1 MNTISDRENRSQLI
15 QALIVYRMIIITF
28 FLALVVVFHLEFNE
42 YYFPYPLS
50 WIAAGTY
57 FLSIIYLFFLTRLDS
72 YTLFLY
78 VQFTIDLITETA
90 IIYFAGGFASPFT
103 FLYLLT
109 IIAVSIVLPRPA
121 SYATASAASIF
132 YGVMVN
138 LEFYGIISPVPFL
151 TQAIDAPAQG
161 YLFFTTLSHICA
173 FYIVAFLSDFLS
185 QRVRNTFLE
194 LVSKSQDLT
203 ALQTFHQN
211 VIEHMGSGLLVL
223 DMDKK
228 ILSANLSGLK
238 ILETGHQSVY
248 GKKLDDLFILNNTEA
263 LPAQEGNDNAEINTN
278 ATCLVEENRKKEI
291 ALASS
296 FYRDSFNRI
305 LGYIVIFQDVTAIKR
320 MEENVTRSERLASI
334 GRIAAGLAHEIRN
347 PLGSISGSLQL
358 LKQGSEGENNKKESN
373 EKLMSIILRETE
385 RLNNIIGNFLSSA
398 SPRDKKVEGII
409 LSDIIGEALLL
420 FKNDL
425 EYREKVEITTELDDT
440 AIVNAD
446 PEALKQVFWNMVLN
460 SAQAMEKK
468 GNISITMK
476 RMRNPAGNM
485 EIRFS
490 DDGKGISE
498 ADAMRIFEPFYTTKE
513 SGTGLGLSSALK
525 IIENHNGTISIAHNK
540 PSGTVFI
547 IRLPLHPHPS
557 ETP

>member
-1 MNTISDRENRSQLI
+1 MNNNPEKENRFQLI
-15 QALIVYRMIIITF
+15 QGLIIYRMIIITF
-28 FLALVVVFHLEFNE
+28 FLALVVLFHIEFNE
-42 YYFPYPLS
+42 FFFPYPLS

-57 FLSIIYLFFLTRLDS
+57 FLSIIYLYLLTRLS
-72 YTLFLY
+72 EYTLFLY
-78 VQFTIDLITETA
+78 AQFTIDLITVTA
-90 IIYFAGGFASPFT
+90 IIYFAGGFSSPFT

-109 IIAVSIVLPRPA
+109 IIAVSIILPRPS
-121 SYATASAASIF
+121 SYAAASTASIF
-132 YGVMVN
+132 YGVLVN
-138 LEFYGIISPVPFL
+138 LEFYGIITPAPFL
-151 TQAIDAPAQG
+151 TQSIKEPAQG

-173 FYIVAFLSDFLS
+173 FYMVAFLSDYLS

-223 DMDKK
+223 DMDKR
-228 ILSANLSGLK
+228 IISANLAGLK

-248 GKKLDDLFILNNTEA
+248 GKKLDELFNLNNNDA
-263 LPAQEGNDNAEINTN
+263 LPIQDENDNVEINTN
-278 ATCLVEENRKKEI
+278 ATCIAEENRKKDI
-291 ALASS
+291 RLASS

-358 LKQGSEGENNKKESN
+358 LNKGTEGEGYGNKSN
-373 EKLMSIILRETE
+373 EKLMSIILRETD
-385 RLNNIIGNFLSSA
+385 RLNKIIGNFLSSA
-398 SPRDKKVEGII
+398 SPRDKKIEGIL
-409 LSDIIGEALLL
+409 LSNIIEEALLL

-425 EYREKVEITTELDDT
+425 EYREKVEISTELDMT
-440 AIVNAD
+440 AAVIAD
-446 PEALKQVFWNMVLN
+446 PEALKQVFWNLILN

-468 GNISITMK
+468 GNINIS
-476 RMRNPAGNM
+476 MRRTREPLGNI

-490 DDGKGISE
+490 DDGKGISDS
-498 ADAMRIFEPFYTTKE
+498 DAIRIFEPFYTTKE
-513 SGTGLGLSSALK
+513 TGTGLGLSSVLK
-525 IIENHNGTISIAHNK
+525 IIENHNGTISVTRNE
-540 PSGTVFI
+540 PRGTMFI
-547 IRLPLHPHPS
+547 IKLPLYPPT
-557 ETP
+557 EVT